1 MVDYRSASE
10 NGEIQSHTDVYTM
23 SNYSTTGRR
32 FVWLRHAL
40 ERRSASAAGMVGVVV
55 MGFLG
60 ALQILPNSVI
70 VWTIFAIILYEF
82 QKRLDQGV
90 PLLQLTSVIAVLQWL
105 VGPHLN
111 YSSNMTFGRYSMY
124 VPEPVYF
131 QFAIPA
137 TAFFIAL
144 MLSVGAS
151 VKQKNLLQVVE
162 RRNFFAIGVLL
173 NVVAIGAMIAAGRVG
188 GGLQFA
194 LHLVSQLRYV
204 GALYFLFSLSPLRL
218 LFAAASCVQLFASS
232 LGSGMFH
239 DLILWLAILFCYWF
253 AQRRWQLPVK
263 IAVLLM
269 ASMAL
274 FSIQVIKQE
283 YRLLLLKGEN
293 PSAIALIRSY
303 LTPGGQ
309 AWETSTLSLAI
320 TRLNQGWI
328 ISAIMKHV
336 PENEP
341 FAEGETVKEAVLAS
355 IAPRFLWAD
364 KKTAGGRESFRRFTG
379 LQIANSTSMGIS
391 PLGEAYANYGVTG
404 GISFMVM
411 FGGFFALFYYGTLR
425 FALKNPSFLFWIPL
439 IFYQAMK
446 AETELSVI
454 MNQLTK
460 GSVVAF
466 GGFYLLQQVLPVKLK
481 KVVSTA
487 PVGPGLLSA
496 QPSPLARLGAAPGPK

>member
-1 MVDYRSASE
+1 MSQYSA
-10 NGEIQSHTDVYTM
+10 
-23 SNYSTTGRR
+23 TGRSR
-32 FVWLRHAL
+32 FQWLRHAL
-40 ERRSASAAGMVGVVV
+40 EKRSASGAGMVGVVV
-55 MGFLG
+55 LGFLG
-60 ALQILPNSVI
+60 AVQMVPNSAI
-70 VWTIFAIILYEF
+70 VWTILAIILYEF

-90 PLLQLTSVIAVLQWL
+90 PLLQLTSVIAVMQWL
-105 VGPHLN
+105 IGPHLN

-124 VPEPVYF
+124 VPEAVYF

-151 VKQKNLLQVVE
+151 VKQRNLLQVVE

-173 NVVAIGAMIAAGRVG
+173 NIVAIGATIAAGSVG

-194 LHLVSQLRYV
+194 LHLVSQMRYV
-204 GALYFLFSLSPLRL
+204 GAIYFLFSLSPLRL
-218 LFAAASCVQLFASS
+218 LFAAGSCVTLVSSS

-253 AQRRWQLPVK
+253 AQRKWVFSVK
-263 IAVLLM
+263 LAILSAAAL
-269 ASMAL
+269 AL

-283 YRLLLLKGEN
+283 YRLELKKGEA
-293 PSAIALIRSY
+293 PSILRMVFDY
-303 LTPGGQ
+303 VTPGGK

-328 ISAIMKHV
+328 ISAVMKHV

-364 KKTAGGRESFRRFTG
+364 KKTAGGRENFRRFTG
-379 LQIANSTSMGIS
+379 LEISDSTSMGIS

-404 GISFMVM
+404 GIGFMVL

-425 FALKNPSFLFWIPL
+425 YALNHPTFLFWIPL

-460 GSVVAF
+460 GAIVAF

-481 KVVSTA
+481 KVASTA
-487 PVGPGLLSA
+487 PIVPGLLTTQPS
-496 QPSPLARLGAAPGPK
+496 PSPLARLGVTPRPK

>member
-1 MVDYRSASE
+1 
-10 NGEIQSHTDVYTM
+10 
-23 SNYSTTGRR
+23 
-32 FVWLRHAL
+32 
-40 ERRSASAAGMVGVVV
+40 
-55 MGFLG
+55 
-60 ALQILPNSVI
+60 
-70 VWTIFAIILYEF
+70 
-82 QKRLDQGV
+82 
-90 PLLQLTSVIAVLQWL
+90 
-105 VGPHLN
+105 
-111 YSSNMTFGRYSMY
+111 MY
-124 VPEPVYF
+124 VPEAVYF

-151 VKQKNLLQVVE
+151 VKQRNLLQAVE

-173 NVVAIGAMIAAGRVG
+173 NIVAIGATIASGRVG
-188 GGLQFA
+188 GGLQFF
-194 LHLVSQLRYV
+194 LHLVSQMRYV
-204 GALYFLFSLSPLRL
+204 GAIYFLFSLSPLRL
-218 LFAAASCVQLFASS
+218 LFAAGSCATLLSSS

-253 AQRRWQLPVK
+253 AQRKWVLSIK
-263 IAVLLM
+263 LAVLS
-269 ASMAL
+269 ATAMAL

-283 YRLLLLKGEN
+283 YRLELKKGQN
-293 PSAIALIRSY
+293 PSILRMVFDY
-303 LTPGGQ
+303 VTPGGK

-341 FAEGETVKEAVLAS
+341 FAEGETVKVAVLAS
-355 IAPRFLWAD
+355 IAPRFLWAE
-364 KKTAGGRESFRRFTG
+364 KKTAGGRENFRRFTG
-379 LQIANSTSMGIS
+379 LQIADTTSMGIS

-404 GISFMVM
+404 GIGFMVM

-425 FALKNPSFLFWIPL
+425 YTLNNPTFLFWIPL

-460 GSVVAF
+460 GAVVAF
-466 GGFYLLQQVLPVKLK
+466 GGFFLLRQVLPVKLK

-496 QPSPLARLGAAPGPK
+496 QPSPSPLARLGAFQGPK

>member
-1 MVDYRSASE
+1 MSQYSITPRS
-10 NGEIQSHTDVYTM
+10 
-23 SNYSTTGRR
+23 R
-32 FVWLRHAL
+32 FQWLRHAL
-40 ERRSASAAGMVGVVV
+40 EKRSASAAGMVAVVIL
-55 MGFLG
+55 GFLG
-60 ALQILPNSVI
+60 SAQIIPNSAI

-105 VGPHLN
+105 IGPHLN
-111 YSSNMTFGRYSMY
+111 YSSTMTFGRYSMY

-173 NVVAIGAMIAAGRVG
+173 NVVAIAATLMATRAG
-188 GGLQFA
+188 GGMQFF
-194 LHLVSQLRYV
+194 LHLVSQTRYV
-204 GALYFLFSLSPLRL
+204 GAIYFLFSLSPLRL
-218 LFAAASCVQLFASS
+218 LFAAGSCVSLLSSS

-253 AQRRWQLPVK
+253 AQRKWVLSVK
-263 IAVLLM
+263 VAILSAAAL
-269 ASMAL
+269 AL
-274 FSIQVIKQE
+274 FSIQVVKQE
-283 YRLLLLKGEN
+283 YRLELVHGRD
-293 PSAIALIRSY
+293 PSIVRMAIDYI
-303 LTPGGQ
+303 TPAGK
-309 AWETSTLSLAI
+309 AWETSALSLAI

-328 ISAIMKHV
+328 ISAVMKHV
-336 PENEP
+336 PEGEP

-364 KKTAGGRESFRRFTG
+364 KKKAGGRETFRRFTG
-379 LQIANSTSMGIS
+379 LQIADSTSMGIS
-391 PLGEAYANYGVTG
+391 PLGEAYANFGVTR
-404 GISFMVM
+404 GIGFMVL

-425 FALKNPSFLFWIPL
+425 YTLKHPTFLFWIPL

-454 MNQLTK
+454 INQLTK

-487 PVGPGLLSA
+487 PVVPGLLSA
-496 QPSPLARLGAAPGPK
+496 QPSPSPLARLGATPGPK

>member
-1 MVDYRSASE
+1 MSQYSA
-10 NGEIQSHTDVYTM
+10 TPR
-23 SNYSTTGRR
+23 RR
-32 FVWLRHAL
+32 FQWLRHAL
-40 ERRSASAAGMVGVVV
+40 EKRSASGAGMVGVVV
-55 MGFLG
+55 LGFLG
-60 ALQILPNSVI
+60 AAQMVPNSAI

-90 PLLQLTSVIAVLQWL
+90 PLLQLTSVIAVMQWL
-105 VGPHLN
+105 IGPHLN
-111 YSSNMTFGRYSMY
+111 YSSDMTFGRYSMY
-124 VPEPVYF
+124 VPEAVYF

-151 VKQKNLLQVVE
+151 VKQRNLLQVVE

-173 NVVAIGAMIAAGRVG
+173 NIVAIGATIAAGRVG

-194 LHLVSQLRYV
+194 LHLVSQMRYV
-204 GALYFLFSLSPLRL
+204 GAIYFLLS
-218 LFAAASCVQLFASS
+218 SS

-239 DLILWLAILFCYWF
+239 DMILWLAILFCYWF
-253 AQRRWQLPVK
+253 AQRKWVFSVK
-263 IAVLLM
+263 LAVLL
-269 ASMAL
+269 AAALAL

-283 YRLLLLKGEN
+283 YRLELKKGQD
-293 PSAIALIRSY
+293 PSILRMAFDY
-303 LTPGGQ
+303 VTPGGK

-355 IAPRFLWAD
+355 IAPRFLWTD
-364 KKTAGGRESFRRFTG
+364 KMTAGGRESFRRFTG
-379 LQIANSTSMGIS
+379 LQISDSTSMGIS

-404 GISFMVM
+404 GIGFMVL

-425 FALKNPSFLFWIPL
+425 YALNHPTFLFWIPL

-460 GSVVAF
+460 GAVVAF
-466 GGFYLLQQVLPVKLK
+466 GGFYLLKQVLPVKLK
-481 KVVSTA
+481 KNLATS
-487 PVGPGLLSA
+487 PGVPELLSV
-496 QPSPLARLGAAPGPK
+496 QPSPLAQLRSAPGPK

>member
-1 MVDYRSASE
+1 MSQYSATPRS
-10 NGEIQSHTDVYTM
+10 
-23 SNYSTTGRR
+23 R
-32 FVWLRHAL
+32 FQWLRHAL
-40 ERRSASAAGMVGVVV
+40 EKRSASAAGMVGVVV
-55 MGFLG
+55 LGFLG
-60 ALQILPNSVI
+60 FAQIVPNAAI
-70 VWTIFAIILYEF
+70 VWTIFAVILYEF

-151 VKQKNLLQVVE
+151 VKQRNLLQVVE

-173 NVVAIGAMIAAGRVG
+173 NVVAIGATIAAGRVG

-194 LHLVSQLRYV
+194 MHLLSQLRYV

-218 LFAAASCVQLFASS
+218 LFAAGSCVQLFTSS

-263 IAVLLM
+263 IAVLLL
-269 ASMAL
+269 ASTAL

-283 YRLLLLKGEN
+283 YRLLLRKGEN
-293 PSAIALIRSY
+293 PSVIALMRSY

-341 FAEGETVKEAVLAS
+341 FADGETINEGVLGS
-355 IAPRFLWAD
+355 IAPRILWAN
-364 KKTAGGRESFRRFTG
+364 KKTAGGRENFRRFTG
-379 LQIANSTSMGIS
+379 LQIADSTSMGIS

-404 GISFMVM
+404 GIGFMVL
-411 FGGFFALFYYGTLR
+411 FGGFFAMFYYGTLR
-425 FALKNPSFLFWIPL
+425 YTLNNPTFLFWIPL

-460 GSVVAF
+460 GAVVAF
-466 GGFYLLQQVLPVKLK
+466 GGFYLLRQVLPVKMK
-481 KVVSTA
+481 QMVSTA
-487 PVGPGLLSA
+487 PVVSGLLST
-496 QPSPLARLGAAPGPK
+496 PPSTSPLARLGAPPGP

>member
-1 MVDYRSASE
+1 MSQYSATPRS
-10 NGEIQSHTDVYTM
+10 
-23 SNYSTTGRR
+23 R
-32 FVWLRHAL
+32 FRWLRHAL
-40 ERRSASAAGMVGVVV
+40 EKRSASGAGMIGVV
-55 MGFLG
+55 MLGFLG
-60 ALQILPNSVI
+60 AVQMVPNSAI

-105 VGPHLN
+105 IGPHLN
-111 YSSNMTFGRYSMY
+111 YSSNMTFGRYSMS
-124 VPEPVYF
+124 VPEHVYF

-151 VKQKNLLQVVE
+151 VKQRNLLQVVE

-173 NVVAIGAMIAAGRVG
+173 NIVAIGATIAAGRVG
-188 GGLQFA
+188 GGLQFF
-194 LHLVSQLRYV
+194 LFLVSQMRYV
-204 GALYFLFSLSPLRL
+204 GAIYFLFSLSPLRL
-218 LFAAASCVQLFASS
+218 LFAAGSCVTLLSSS

-239 DLILWLAILFCYWF
+239 DMILWLAILFCYWF
-253 AQRRWQLPVK
+253 AQRKWVFSVK
-263 IAVLLM
+263 LVVLSAAAL
-269 ASMAL
+269 AL

-283 YRLLLLKGEN
+283 YRLELKKGQD
-293 PSAIALIRSY
+293 PSIVRMVFDY
-303 LTPGGQ
+303 VTPGGK

-341 FAEGETVKEAVLAS
+341 FAEGETVKEALLAS

-364 KKTAGGRESFRRFTG
+364 KKIAGGRENFRRFTG
-379 LQIANSTSMGIS
+379 LQIADSTSMGIS

-404 GISFMVM
+404 GIGFMVL
-411 FGGFFALFYYGTLR
+411 FGGLFALFYYGTLR
-425 FALKNPSFLFWIPL
+425 YALSHPTFLFWIPL

-454 MNQLTK
+454 LNQLTK
-460 GSVVAF
+460 GAVVAF
-466 GGFYLLQQVLPVKLK
+466 GSFYLLQQVLPVKLK
-481 KVVSTA
+481 KVMATSSVF
-487 PVGPGLLSA
+487 PELLSV
-496 QPSPLARLGAAPGPK
+496 QPSPLARLGATPGPK